1 MKSHLPSITKND
13 GFIMLQVL
21 FVVSLLF
28 ILIISSIAT
37 YRNEVYITA
46 RQVEQVKIETL
57 FQMAQS
63 KYKQELAASDAPP
76 SAASFSF
83 PDGTVDI
90 SVTEI
95 TNHYIKLHFS
105 IKFNDGKKDGYFPFN
120 HLLVYE

>member
-1 MKSHLPSITKND
+1 MKGHLSSIIKND

-21 FVVSLLF
+21 FIVSLLF

-37 YRNEVYITA
+37 YRNEIYITT
-46 RQVEQVKIETL
+46 RQIEQVKIETL
-57 FQMAQS
+57 FQTAQS

-76 SAASFSF
+76 SAASYRF

-95 TNHYIKLHFS
+95 TDHYIKLHFS
-105 IKFNDGKKDGYFPFN
+105 IKFHDMEKNEYFPIN